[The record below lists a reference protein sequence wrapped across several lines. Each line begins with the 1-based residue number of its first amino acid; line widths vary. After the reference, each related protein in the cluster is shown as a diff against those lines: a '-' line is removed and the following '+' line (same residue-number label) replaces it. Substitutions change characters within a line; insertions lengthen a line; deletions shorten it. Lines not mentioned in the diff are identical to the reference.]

1 MRGLLL
7 FPLPQSVQK
16 TAIVPPLVNNAYWR
30 YMGDP
35 TENGSNN
42 MVKSKLLAILLALLC
57 LPMTA
62 VLAQPV
68 DSTAVSPDQ
77 ARQVLETLQD
87 EERREEVVRTL
98 EVLASEEVSEEA
110 GSGVEESPL
119 STIVPLEE
127 GGLIARTLD
136 QVADWADG
144 LRAQL
149 LRISQALGELPAWFQ
164 ATFLSEGGRLLALQT
179 LAGLGIVFGVGLCL
193 EWLLRRLL
201 RRSVRSLMSSANQA
215 ESRVPP
221 RAPAAGSDP
230 LDPLDPMAPVAL
242 AALRPVDSGTALLQ
256 TQRDGVEYVEE
267 VEVGPYDAGAPSGQD
282 ESLTQPA
289 TGTAVTQPVESELR
303 ALRRLPFAL
312 AGFVLD
318 LLPLGLFFGIA
329 ALVLQ
334 LLPALDARTHLV
346 TREFI
351 YAYVITRV
359 VMAVVRL
366 LLSPGDASMRII
378 QFGDVAAEQIH
389 RWMRFLVIVAA
400 YGVTIGNALGILG
413 GDPGA
418 QLVVV
423 KGTSL
428 LVHLGLIFL
437 VFRFRHPVGLWIAGP
452 TDRLG
457 AVHALRQWLAGVWPL
472 VAAALIMG
480 VWVIWALRIEDGF
493 TKLLEFIAIS
503 AAILVLGRLAAVLV
517 LGALGRLAG
526 ISEEDEAEAG
536 PVSPGNLR
544 GQLIG
549 QYYPVLRWLVSLVI
563 TLATLVALLEAWGVD
578 ALQWFAPGTIGSS
591 LASALAT
598 IAVAV
603 ALALVV
609 WQVANAAVAKRITRW
624 REQGDL
630 LRAARLNTLL
640 PMLRAG
646 LFLLIALIVGLTTL
660 SQIGINT
667 TPLIAGAS
675 IIGVAVGFGSQKLVQ
690 DFITGIFLLME
701 NAMQVGDSVSVAGVS
716 GTVENLSIR
725 TVRLRAGDGSLH
737 IVPFS
742 SVTTVNNAHRG
753 IGNAAVRIS
762 VSYDTDIN
770 MAINELQAIGAALRE
785 DPAYAARILADM
797 EIWGVD
803 AVDGSMVTIAG
814 QMRCVDKGRWG
825 VQREI
830 NRRILERFRELGIAI
845 ADPRERPLMTIA
857 PTSDNA

>member
-1 MRGLLL
+1 MLKTKHLL
-7 FPLPQSVQK
+7 
-16 TAIVPPLVNNAYWR
+16 T
-30 YMGDP
+30 
-35 TENGSNN
+35 
-42 MVKSKLLAILLALLC
+42 LALLF
-57 LPMTA
+57 LQVTA
-62 VLAQPV
+62 VWAQPV
-68 DSTAVSPDQ
+68 TSNPVSPDQ

-98 EVLASEEVSEEA
+98 EVIASEAPSEEA
-110 GSGVEESPL
+110 AAEEESPL

-149 LRISQALGELPAWFQ
+149 VRIGQALSELPAWFQ
-164 ATFLSEGGRLLALQT
+164 QTILSETGRMLMLQT
-179 LAGLGIVFGVGLCL
+179 LADLTIVFGIGLCL

-201 RRSVRSLMSSANQA
+201 RRSMRSLMSIANQA
-215 ESRVPP
+215 ESRVPL
-221 RAPAAGSDP
+221 RGPATAP
-230 LDPLDPMAPVAL
+230 LDTLDPMAL
-242 AALRPVDSGTALLQ
+242 AAMRPVDSDTALLQ
-256 TQRDGVEYVEE
+256 TQRDGIEYVEE
-267 VEVGPYDAGAPSGQD
+267 VEVGPYDAGA
-282 ESLTQPA
+282 
-289 TGTAVTQPVESELR
+289 GTPVDAGERQTASASVSPVAGSAGAQPVESEIK

-312 AGFVLD
+312 ASFVLD

-334 LLPALDARTHLV
+334 LLPGLDARTHLV

-366 LLSPGDASMRII
+366 LVSPGDTSMRLVQI
-378 QFGDVAAEQIH
+378 GDAAADQIH
-389 RWMRFLVIVAA
+389 RWVRFVVILAAFGVA
-400 YGVTIGNALGILG
+400 TGNALGVLG
-413 GDPGA
+413 GDAAA

-423 KGTSL
+423 KATSL
-428 LVHLGLIFL
+428 LVHLSLIVL

-452 TDRLG
+452 ADRDG
-457 AVHALRQWLAGVWPL
+457 VMQGLRQWLAGVWPL
-472 VAAALIMG
+472 LAAALIMG

-493 TKLLEFIAIS
+493 TRLLEFIAIS
-503 AAILVLGRLAAVLV
+503 AAVLVLGRLVAVLA

-526 ISEEDEAEAG
+526 ISEDSETD
-536 PVSPGNLR
+536 PVPADHENLR

-549 QYYPVLRWLVSLVI
+549 RYYPLLRWLLSLVI
-563 TLATLVALLEAWGVD
+563 GVATLVALLEAWGID

-603 ALALVV
+603 AIALLV
-609 WQVANAAVAKRITRW
+609 WQLANSAVTKRITGW
-624 REQGDL
+624 REEGDL

-646 LFLLIALIVGLTTL
+646 LFLLIALIVGLTIL
-660 SQIGINT
+660 NQLGVNA

-701 NAMQVGDSVSVAGVS
+701 NTMQVGDSVSVAGVS

-742 SVTTVNNAHRG
+742 SVTTVNNRHRG
-753 IGNAAVRIS
+753 IGNAEVRIS
-762 VSYDTDIN
+762 VSYETDIN
-770 MAINELQAIGAALRE
+770 MAISELKAIGAALRE
-785 DPAYAARILADM
+785 DPAYASRILADM
-797 EIWGVD
+797 EVWGVD
-803 AVDGSMVTIAG
+803 AVDGSMVTLAG

-830 NRRILERFRELGIAI
+830 NKRILERFRELGIAI
-845 ADPRERPLMTIA
+845 ADPRERPLMTINPA
-857 PTSDNA
+857 PDSA

>member
-1 MRGLLL
+1 M
-7 FPLPQSVQK
+7 SES
-16 TAIVPPLVNNAYWR
+16 
-30 YMGDP
+30 
-35 TENGSNN
+35 TENGTNS
-42 MVKSKLLAILLALLC
+42 MLKTKFLMTLAVLFLQA
-57 LPMTA
+57 TT

-68 DSTAVSPDQ
+68 PSTAVSPDQ

-98 EVLASEEVSEEA
+98 EVIASEEL
-110 GSGVEESPL
+110 SGEPVAEEESPL

-149 LRISQALGELPAWFQ
+149 VRIGEALGELPAWFQ
-164 ATFLSEGGRLLALQT
+164 ATFLTEAGQLLALQT
-179 LAGLGIVFGVGLCL
+179 LADLGIVFGVGLCL

-201 RRSVRSLMSSANQA
+201 RRSLRSLMTIANQA
-215 ESRVPP
+215 ETRVPV
-221 RAPAAGSDP
+221 RTTAAVPLDTMDVMDP
-230 LDPLDPMAPVAL
+230 LAL
-242 AALRPVDSGTALLQ
+242 AAMRPVDSGTALLQ

-267 VEVGPYDAGAPSGQD
+267 VEVGPYDVGAGIVAEPGDTLVS
-282 ESLTQPA
+282 SA
-289 TGTAVTQPVESELR
+289 TGLSATQPVESELK

-334 LLPALDARTHLV
+334 LLPGLDARTHQV

-366 LLSPGDASMRII
+366 LVSPGDASMRIV
-378 QFGDVAAEQIH
+378 QFSDAAADQVH
-389 RWMRFLVIVAA
+389 RWMRFLVMLAA
-400 YGVTIGNALGILG
+400 YGVATGNAFGILG
-413 GDPGA
+413 GDVAA

-423 KGTSL
+423 KATSL
-428 LVHLGLIFL
+428 LVHLSLIML
-437 VFRFRHPVGLWIAGP
+437 VFRFRHPVGVWVAGP
-452 TDRLG
+452 ADRDG
-457 AVHALRQWLAGVWPL
+457 AMHALRQWLAGVWPL
-472 VAAALIMG
+472 VAAVLIMG
-480 VWVIWALRIEDGF
+480 VWVVWALRIEDGF
-493 TKLLEFIAIS
+493 TRLLEFIAIS
-503 AAILVLGRLAAVLV
+503 AAVLVLGRLAAVLA

-526 ISEEDEAEAG
+526 ISEDSETEPEPADQLG
-536 PVSPGNLR
+536 LR
-544 GQLIG
+544 GQLVG
-549 QYYPVLRWLVSLVI
+549 RYYPLLRWLVSLVI
-563 TLATLVALLEAWGVD
+563 SVATLVALLEAWGLE

-591 LASALAT
+591 LASAFAT

-603 ALALVV
+603 AIALVA
-609 WQVANAAVAKRITRW
+609 WQVANSAATKRINRW
-624 REQGDL
+624 REEGDL

-646 LFLLIALIVGLTTL
+646 LFLLIALVVGLTIL
-660 SQIGINT
+660 NQVGVNT

-701 NAMQVGDSVSVAGVS
+701 NTMQVGDSVSVAGVS
-716 GTVENLSIR
+716 GTVENLSVR
-725 TVRLRAGDGSLH
+725 TVRLRASDGSLH

-742 SVTTVNNAHRG
+742 SVTTVNNTHRG

-770 MAINELQAIGAALRE
+770 MAINELKTIGAALRA
-785 DPAYAARILADM
+785 DPAYASRILADM

-830 NRRILERFRELGIAI
+830 NKRILERFRELGIAI
-845 ADPRERPLMTIA
+845 ADPRERPLMPINPA
-857 PTSDNA
+857 PDNT